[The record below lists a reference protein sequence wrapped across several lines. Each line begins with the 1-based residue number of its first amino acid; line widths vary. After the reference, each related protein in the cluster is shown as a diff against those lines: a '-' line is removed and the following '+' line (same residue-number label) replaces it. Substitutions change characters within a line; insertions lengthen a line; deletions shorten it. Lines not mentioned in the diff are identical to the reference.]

1 MKRSELK
8 VGETY
13 YWSRTADW
21 ANINDGVEAK
31 VVSLWGK
38 VMYGALRGS
47 SIREV
52 EEGVKGAGIIIEYR
66 APWSTAVGRTVVP
79 PAQLRGPWAE
89 TKAAQDKAEQE
100 RIEAVRAANLA
111 RTEGL
116 IERER
121 LITRAASLGV
131 SVEPARHSATE
142 TFIITKAHLVDL
154 LNRLDGLE

>member
-8 VGETY
+8 VGESY

-38 VMYGALRGS
+38 VMYGTLRGS

-66 APWSTAVGRTVVP
+66 APWSTDVRTVVP
-79 PAQLRGPWAE
+79 SAQLRGPWAK

-100 RIEAVRAANLA
+100 RIEAIRAANLA

-131 SVEPARHSATE
+131 TVEPVRHSATE
-142 TFIITKAHLVDL
+142 TFVITKAHLVDL
-154 LNRLDGLE
+154 LNRLEENE